1 MKISLYVYTIKGI
14 HLVETGVSKGVNHM
28 EYKVRPM
35 KEEDWN
41 RVGSIYKQGID
52 GNGATFQTSVPD
64 YKEWDEGHLKVARCV
79 MTYGEQV
86 VGWAALS
93 PTSSRPVY
101 SGVTEL
107 SIYIDNDF
115 KGKGIGKKLIE
126 YIIKESEANG
136 IWTLYS
142 SIMED
147 NEASRALHIKCGF
160 REIGYREKI
169 AKDQYGNWRNT
180 VLYERRSKKFVD

>member
-1 MKISLYVYTIKGI
+1 
-14 HLVETGVSKGVNHM
+14 M
-28 EYKVRPM
+28 EYKIRPM
-35 KEEDWN
+35 KAEDWDQ
-41 RVGSIYKQGID
+41 VGAIYKQGID
-52 GNGATFQTSVPD
+52 GNGATFQTSVPE
-64 YKEWDEGHLKVARCV
+64 YEEWDEGHLEVGRCV
-79 MTYGEQV
+79 MTCNERV

-93 PTSSRPVY
+93 PTSNRPIY

-107 SIYIDNDF
+107 SIYIDKDF
-115 KGKGIGKKLIE
+115 KGKGIGTKLID
-126 YIIKESEANG
+126 YVIRESEANG

-147 NEASRALHIKCGF
+147 NEASRALHKKCGF

-180 VLYERRSKKFVD
+180 VLYERRSSIFID